1 MIHSLAQR
9 SEAPRALAVLSA
21 GGVPWLAVL
30 ASVLFGFAAAVLE
43 LLYPGKVLDVLL
55 NIVGAICLLV
65 WTISL
70 LSQLIL
76 RARADRAGTP
86 LPFRMRGYPV
96 LTLVGLAV
104 LALIFVLLVAT
115 PATRMQFVS
124 MVVLAGVIAALN
136 KAVRSLRRT
145 RA

>member
-1 MIHSLAQR
+1 
-9 SEAPRALAVLSA
+9 
-21 GGVPWLAVL
+21 
-30 ASVLFGFAAAVLE
+30 
-43 LLYPGKVLDVLL
+43 
-55 NIVGAICLLV
+55 
-65 WTISL
+65 
-70 LSQLIL
+70 
-76 RARADRAGTP
+76 
-86 LPFRMRGYPV
+86 MRGYPV

-136 KAVRSLRRT
+136 KAVRSLRRA